1 MLLYVSTRVEGRMSN
16 ETHCT
21 TTLEM
26 LLSNEKFWNN
36 YTVTVI
42 VVFTNS
48 AECSLNKFRI
58 AQICWLIYFLCKI
71 WYWSWYIWQNNF
83 SFKTKTRTK
92 LVLIKIHQL
101 VVIENFRK
109 CDVCFVMSFSWS
121 LQIWLQDHKLPVKIL
136 KS

>member
-1 MLLYVSTRVEGRMSN
+1 MLLCVSTRVEGRMFN
-16 ETHCT
+16 ETHWT
-21 TTLEM
+21 TILEM

-71 WYWSWYIWQNNF
+71 WYWSWYMTKQLVIQNQN
-83 SFKTKTRTK
+83 TK

-101 VVIENFRK
+101 VVIENFRN

-121 LQIWLQDHKLPVKIL
+121 LQIWPQDYKLPGKIL